1 MSARHPHLLEFE
13 LNFSSSGSSR
23 TPDLL
28 DLSEQLNKNLEIA
41 PMQKLSHKVLHDPL
55 LLALI
60 NPNFEPTLLG
70 NVAYILE
77 VMSTCQHVNT
87 VST

>member
-1 MSARHPHLLEFE
+1 MSARYPHLLEFE

-70 NVAYILE
+70 NVAQIF
-77 VMSTCQHVNT
+77 
-87 VST
+87 